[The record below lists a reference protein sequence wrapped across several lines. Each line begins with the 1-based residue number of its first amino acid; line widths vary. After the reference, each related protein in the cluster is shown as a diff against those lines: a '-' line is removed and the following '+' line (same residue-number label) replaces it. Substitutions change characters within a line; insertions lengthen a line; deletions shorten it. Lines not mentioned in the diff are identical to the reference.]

1 MASILSTV
9 GAGFSCSKPPTEGLK
24 QSRRGTT
31 VGTQFGSLS
40 FGDVGCATRPRR
52 VVVVRA
58 EGQAINPEIRKSED
72 KVVDSV
78 VVTELAKPLT
88 AYCR

>member
-9 GAGFSCSKPPTEGLK
+9 GATLSYNKPPMEGLK
-24 QSRRGTT
+24 QSTRGRTH
-31 VGTQFGSLS
+31 FKSLS
-40 FGDVGCATRPRR
+40 FGAVSVKPRR
-52 VVVVRA
+52 VAVVVRA
-58 EGQAINPEIRKSED
+58 ESQGINLEIRKSED

-78 VVTELAKPLT
+78 VVTELSKPLT